1 MEARTNA
8 DDPVIGI
15 DLGTTNSEVTIVTGG
30 KPWVVEERGEAIL
43 PSCVGLD
50 DTGAV
55 IVGRQARNQYAA
67 APERTVLS
75 VKRLMGS
82 GTRVRM
88 GDESYTPQEVSAF
101 ILKALKERA
110 DRALGRDVRKAVI
123 TVPAYFTDAQRQAT
137 REAGEIAGLN
147 VVRIINEPTAAAL
160 SYESGGAERRTL
172 LVYDMGGGTF
182 DVSVVRI
189 EEGVVEVLATAGDNQ
204 LGGDDFDALV
214 LERLN
219 THIQREL
226 GLENARD
233 DILLQARLR
242 RAAERAKIELSD
254 QPYVRVEEDHV
265 GSVAGE
271 AMHLACELSRADFE
285 SDLEPFL
292 DRSLQAVTTALQD
305 ADMRPSQLDRVL
317 LVGGSTRIPRIAA
330 VLTERLGQEPHG
342 EVDPDLCV
350 ALGAGV
356 QAGIETGQDMQAV
369 LVDITPYTFGTSA
382 AGELYGAP
390 YMHEYVP
397 LIRRNS
403 KLPAT
408 RTEVFYTMFEDQ
420 EEVEIKVY
428 QGEDPDALKNVEIGT
443 FLFSGLNRRA
453 GGPRAG
459 SALHVQTRPRRP
471 AARPRPGTGDRTRD
485 PRRGRERHRA
495 FHRRGPRR
503 RPRAGLDPLGRGRRG
518 GRSGRR
524 RRGRRDGRR
533 RRGTVSAAARRSRGR
548 GRGCP
553 RRPGAGRTGPRRR
566 TRRRPGRDDQPDG
579 GSPRRRQGRPRR
591 AGGRAAARA
600 RRDPLLSG
608 IVDCLEQQRGTLSD
622 LRRPVCRRAVLS
634 PLPDRPASGA
644 GDRTGRGPS
653 PPAGP
658 RRARSRRPRGGPHLC
673 RPSRRAPP
681 VSRVPDHA
689 GAGRAG
695 GPRLPG
701 CAPAVAGDS
710 SGVRSG

>member
-1 MEARTNA
+1 MGATEN
-8 DDPVIGI
+8 DDTIIGI
-15 DLGTTNSEVTIVTGG
+15 DLGTTNSEVAIVTGG
-30 KPWVVEERGEAIL
+30 KPSVVEERGEAIL

-55 IVGRQARNQYAA
+55 VVGSRARNQAAA

-88 GDESYTPQEVSAF
+88 GDDSYTPQEISAF

-137 REAGEIAGLN
+137 REAGAIAGLN

-160 SYESGGAERRTL
+160 SYESGGAGRRTL
-172 LVYDMGGGTF
+172 LVYDLGGGTF
-182 DVSVVRI
+182 DVSVVRM

-219 THIQREL
+219 AHIEKEL
-226 GLENARD
+226 GIENARD
-233 DILLQARLR
+233 DVLLQARLR

-271 AMHLACELSRADFE
+271 ATHLACELTRADFE

-305 ADMRPSQLDRVL
+305 AGVRPSQLDRVL
-317 LVGGSTRIPRIAA
+317 LVGGSTRIPRVAA

-342 EVDPDLCV
+342 EVDPELCV

-356 QAGIETGQDMQAV
+356 QAGIETGHDMQAV

-390 YMHEYVP
+390 YMHQYVP

-408 RTEVFYTMFEDQ
+408 HTEVFYTMFEDQ
-420 EEVEIKVY
+420 EEVDVKVY

-443 FLFSGLNRRA
+443 FLFSGLNRQA
-453 GGPRAG
+453 GAREQGLLFTYSLDLDG
-459 SALHVQTRPRRP
+459 LLHVH
-471 AARPRPGTGDRTRD
+471 
-485 PRRGRERHRA
+485 GRERATGREL
-495 FHRRGPRR
+495 RGVVEN
-503 RPRAGLDPLGRGRRG
+503 AI
-518 GRSGRR
+518 GRSTDEALG
-524 RRGRRDGRR
+524 
-533 RRGTVSAAARRSRGR
+533 AARERVSTLWGEA
-548 GRGCP
+548 
-553 RRPGAGRTGPRRR
+553 GAQGEAGAADAGDGP
-566 TRRRPGRDDQPDG
+566 
-579 GSPRRRQGRPRR
+579 
-591 AGGRAAARA
+591 
-600 RRDPLLSG
+600 
-608 IVDCLEQQRGTLSD
+608 
-622 LRRPVCRRAVLS
+622 
-634 PLPDRPASGA
+634 PASGA
-644 GDRTGRGPS
+644 EPS
-653 PPAGP
+653 P
-658 RRARSRRPRGGPHLC
+658 
-673 RPSRRAPP
+673 APP
-681 VSRVPDHA
+681 AVPVDLA
-689 GAGRAG
+689 ADVRETLARAEQALDAAPADDREEMINLMEDLRDAVKEGRAEQAAEL
-695 GPRLPG
+695 RREL
-701 CAPAVAGDS
+701 DEILFYLE
-710 SGVRSG
+710 